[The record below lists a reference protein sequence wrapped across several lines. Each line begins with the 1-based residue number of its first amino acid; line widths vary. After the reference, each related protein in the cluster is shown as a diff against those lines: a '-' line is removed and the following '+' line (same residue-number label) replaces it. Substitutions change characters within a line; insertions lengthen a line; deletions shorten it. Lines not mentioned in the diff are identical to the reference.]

1 MKKDYGLILGL
12 LKIYE
17 DPEPRFADFAIHCAG
32 ENGEEIVWCHKIV
45 LVLRSE
51 YFDGLLR
58 TEPETKSIS
67 LPDYSFEVVKAVVK
81 SAIAVEEEELK
92 KVDLIEVI
100 RLADFLQMKHLIK
113 SVSRMLCD
121 MLDLTN
127 VSDIFNLAQ
136 SSYFPDLL
144 QGTKHFIK
152 ENMFELCKKGSLLGL
167 LNPLLEDLKDKNP
180 GDEDKYTLMHCA
192 AEHGQLNI
200 VEYLVPLLILDD
212 KNPKAGPREYPNGL
226 TLDQVTPLH
235 LAACAGNLPVI
246 EFLVPHLNGDI
257 NPATSDGFTVL
268 HYAAF
273 FGHLNV
279 VAYYTGILDNPNP
292 GLISNNASRGMTPLH
307 YAALEGHLEVVKHFC
322 NLLEDKNP
330 SDDNGDTPLHIAASA
345 GHIEIVKYLVQYLDN
360 KHPKAGSY
368 WNYET
373 PLDLAKKKGHTE
385 VVNFLEN
392 L

>member
-1 MKKDYGLILGL
+1 MFNFLVARFDY
-12 LKIYE
+12 
-17 DPEPRFADFAIHCAG
+17 
-32 ENGEEIVWCHKIV
+32 V
-45 LVLRSE
+45 
-51 YFDGLLR
+51 
-58 TEPETKSIS
+58 ETKIDVS
-67 LPDYSFEVVKAVVK
+67 LT
-81 SAIAVEEEELK
+81 
-92 KVDLIEVI
+92 EVI

-167 LNPLLEDLKDKNP
+167 LNPLLEDLEDKNP
-180 GDEDKYTLMHCA
+180 GDKDKYTLMHCA
-192 AEHGQLNI
+192 AEYDQLNI
-200 VEYLVPLLILDD
+200 VEYLVPLLDD
-212 KNPKAGPREYPNGL
+212 KNPKAGRRKYANGF
-226 TLDQVTPLH
+226 TWDQVTPLH
-235 LAACAGNLPVI
+235 LAAWAEHLPVI

-257 NPATSDGFTVL
+257 NPARTNGWTVL
-268 HYAAF
+268 HDAAY

-292 GLISNNASRGMTPLH
+292 GVSNDDNRGWTPLH
-307 YAALEGHLEVVKHFC
+307 HAAQRGHLEVVKHFC

-330 SDDNGDTPLHIAASA
+330 SDDNGFTPLHSAARN
-345 GHIEIVKYLVQYLDN
+345 GHIDIVKYLVQFLDN
-360 KHPKAGSY
+360 KHPRTGSY
-368 WNYET
+368 WDFES
-373 PLDLAKKKGHTE
+373 PLFMAMKLGKTE